1 MMQAPSGS
9 TIASATIGP
18 AIAVVAFWIFEL
30 RTGIKAPGEVQVAG
44 GAIIS
49 AAVGY
54 VFRGG
59 QQRDVT

>member
-9 TIASATIGP
+9 TIASATLGP
-18 AIAVVAFWIFEL
+18 ALAVIAFWIFEL
-30 RTGIKAPGEVQVAG
+30 RTGIKVPGEVQIAG
-44 GAIIS
+44 GALIS

-59 QQRDVT
+59 QHRDVI